1 VITGDVR
8 RAIARAIAAEG
19 LPPADPG
26 LRPTGVP
33 GQCASSVAFAFGERR
48 AEVAARI
55 AAQLSQTDG
64 IARAELTGPGFITIT
79 IAPDEL
85 AAQAERIVVAGPAC
99 ATSDA
104 LQGVTVPAPPAAD
117 PLAKASWE
125 EARAALALQVTARL
139 AAAAGAT
146 VAPQENME
154 RTVSSPGPRTVT
166 IPENIERTVSS
177 PGPETVTIPE
187 NMERIVSSPDPEQ
200 FGVGREATVRYSAS
214 LAEPAASPPPQE
226 TELARAV
233 AFAGADAVRFALAR
247 AAPGRPVVIEGPIV
261 ARHVLGNPAY
271 AVRYAHARAASGV
284 RWAATSLAVPL
295 GRRAVLRHLP
305 ADPGELVLLDALSWL
320 PERVAAAARRGR
332 PDEFARYLEELAS
345 ATIAA
350 LIGAGDPGTAR
361 VPSGRLALAE
371 AAQTG
376 LAAGLGLLGV
386 DAPDRL

>member
-1 VITGDVR
+1 MISADLR

-33 GQCASSVAFAFGERR
+33 GQYASSAAFAFGERR
-48 AEVAARI
+48 AEAAARI
-55 AAQLSQTDG
+55 ATRLAQSDN
-64 IARAELTGPGFITIT
+64 IERAEITGPGFITIT
-79 IAPDEL
+79 IAPEEL
-85 AAQAERIVVAGPAC
+85 AAQAERIVAAGPAC

-104 LQGVTVPAPPAAD
+104 LNGVTVPAPPAGD

-125 EARAALALQVTARL
+125 EARAALVAQVTAQL

-154 RTVSSPGPRTVT
+154 RTVSSPVPDTVT
-166 IPENIERTVSS
+166 TPESMERTVSS
-177 PGPETVTIPE
+177 PVPQTVTIPG
-187 NMERIVSSPDPEQ
+187 ND
-200 FGVGREATVRYSAS
+200 A
-214 LAEPAASPPPQE
+214 PAASPPPQD
-226 TELARAV
+226 TELASAV

-247 AAPGRPVVIEGPIV
+247 AVPGRPVAIDGPII

-284 RWAATSLAVPL
+284 RWAATSLSVPL

-320 PERVAAAARRGR
+320 PERVAVAARRGR

-350 LIGAGDPGTAR
+350 LICAGNPANAWAHGTD
-361 VPSGRLALAE
+361 RLALAE